1 MKLHSS
7 HIDNLRKLYVD
18 QIQHL
23 HSAESQIIEAL
34 PKMIEAA
41 DETELKRSLQTHL
54 QETREHLSR
63 IEQIL
68 GESIHKLEA
77 KKNKA
82 MSAIITEGDDI
93 IKDAMNTPVRD
104 AGIIT
109 AAQRVE
115 HYEIA
120 VYGSVRN
127 FAQIMGETEQASL
140 LQQTLDEEKH
150 TDEVLS
156 EISTSANTR
165 ADKAA

>member
-1 MKLHSS
+1 MRLHSA

-18 QIQHL
+18 QIEHL
-23 HSAESQIIEAL
+23 HSVESQIIEAL

-41 DETELKRSLQTHL
+41 EETELKRSLQAHL

-63 IEQIL
+63 IERIL
-68 GESIHKLEA
+68 QETSHGLES
-77 KKNKA
+77 KKDKA
-82 MSAIITEGDDI
+82 MAAILNEGEDLV
-93 IKDAMNTPVRD
+93 KDASNGAARD

-127 FAQIMGETEQASL
+127 FAQIMGETQQASL

-150 TDEVLS
+150 ADEMLT
-156 EISTSANTR
+156 EIATAANTR